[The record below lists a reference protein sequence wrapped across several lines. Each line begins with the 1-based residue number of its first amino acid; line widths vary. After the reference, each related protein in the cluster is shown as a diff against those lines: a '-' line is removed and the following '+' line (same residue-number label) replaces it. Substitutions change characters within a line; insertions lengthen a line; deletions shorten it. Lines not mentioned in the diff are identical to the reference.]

1 MATVAARET
10 MQLMRGKKSSL
21 LVVMIDL
28 KTEISRR
35 KNTSLKTRLITDRK
49 TWKLKRLVIV
59 LYNSGQSYKNST
71 IVIYDSRVVPD
82 LKIPH
87 ITTLDS

>member
-87 ITTLDS
+87 IATLDS